1 MAQEV
6 LIRLKNVTK
15 NYKNGDNT
23 TKALKNV
30 DLDIFTG
37 EFLCIVGESG
47 CGKSTMLNL
56 IGGLDSLSEGAITFM
71 DQDISA
77 ASRKELTLYRR
88 NHTGFIFQNYN
99 LMNNLNAKQNLDLI
113 AELVENPMDSDEVLE
128 LVGLENRKTYYPSQL
143 SGGQQQRISIARA
156 LVKNPQ
162 VILADEPTA
171 ALDYETSIE
180 VLSVLEKILETQG
193 TTLVMVTHNE
203 EITKMADRIVRLKDG
218 RIDKIIVNEH
228 KLKAQEL
235 EW

>member
-6 LIRLKNVTK
+6 LISLKNVTK
-15 NYKNGDNT
+15 IYKNGDNM
-23 TKALKNV
+23 TKALKNI
-30 DLDIFTG
+30 DLDIFPG

-56 IGGLDSLSEGAITFM
+56 IGGLDSLSEGTITFVN
-71 DQDISA
+71 QDISS

-88 NHTGFIFQNYN
+88 NHTGFVFQNYN
-99 LMNNLNAKQNLDLI
+99 LMNNLNARQNLDLI
-113 AELVENPMDSDEVLE
+113 AELVENPMNSEEALR
-128 LVGLENRKTYYPSQL
+128 LVGLENKSNNYPSQL
-143 SGGQQQRISIARA
+143 SGGQQQRLSIARA
-156 LVKNPQ
+156 LVKNPKI
-162 VILADEPTA
+162 ILADEPTA

-180 VLSVLEKILETQG
+180 VLTVLENVMNNKG

-218 RIDKIIVNEH
+218 KIASIVVNDH
-228 KLKAQEL
+228 KLKAIEL

>member
-1 MAQEV
+1 MTQEV
-6 LIRLKNVTK
+6 IISLKNVSK
-15 NYKNGDNT
+15 SYMNGDNI
-23 TKALKNV
+23 TKALKGV

-56 IGGLDSLSEGAITFM
+56 IGGLDSLSEGIITFM
-71 DQDISA
+71 NQDIST

-128 LVGLENRKTYYPSQL
+128 LVGLENKKTCYPSQL

-156 LVKNPQ
+156 LVKNPKL
-162 VILADEPTA
+162 ILADEPTA

-180 VLSVLEKILETQG
+180 VLSVLERILQKHG
-193 TTLVMVTHNE
+193 TTFVMVTHNE
-203 EITKMADRIVRLKDG
+203 EITKMADRIVRLKGG
-218 RIDKIIVNEH
+218 RIDSIIINEH
-228 KLKAQEL
+228 KLKAQKL

>member
-6 LIRLKNVTK
+6 LISLKNVTK
-15 NYKNGDNT
+15 IYKNGDNM
-23 TKALKNV
+23 TKALKTI
-30 DLDIFTG
+30 DLDIFAG

-56 IGGLDSLSEGAITFM
+56 IGGLDSLSEGTITFM
-71 DQDISA
+71 NQDISS

-88 NHTGFIFQNYN
+88 NHTGFVFQNYN
-99 LMNNLNAKQNLDLI
+99 LMNNLNARQNLDLI
-113 AELVENPMDSDEVLE
+113 AELVENPMNSEEALR
-128 LVGLENRKTYYPSQL
+128 LVGLDNKSNNYPSQL
-143 SGGQQQRISIARA
+143 SGGQQQRLSIARA
-156 LVKNPQ
+156 LVKNPKI
-162 VILADEPTA
+162 ILADEPTA

-180 VLSVLEKILETQG
+180 VLTVLENVMNNKG

-218 RIDKIIVNEH
+218 KIASIVVNDH
-228 KLKAQEL
+228 KLKANEL